1 LAPDGR
7 YTKGYQAHG
16 VHTMHHICCMLATL
30 LQALSRVEWTFS
42 PTSVD
47 KRTASRLFDLVSML
61 LRLLCCLAQMFCC
74 SFF

>member
-1 LAPDGR
+1 
-7 YTKGYQAHG
+7 
-16 VHTMHHICCMLATL
+16 MLATL
-30 LQALSRVEWTFS
+30 LPALSGVAWTFS

-74 SFF
+74 AFFWSACCLSYALDRLLQLRQAVL